1 MKTQTIYKVLAEDL
15 RSMATIFPSFDKSL
29 AVQYS
34 TQQWVTG
41 EGASKLFCFVDLQ
54 KAKEFAKRN
63 VYEHF
68 VTTLQ
73 IWEATGVNVER
84 GKRRLLMDNHFS
96 RNFFSKIWE
105 GLMPWNHRRV
115 KKCSPN
121 VYWCDKMILVKR
133 VDNLE

>member
-41 EGASKLFCFVDLQ
+41 EGASKLFCFVDLESARSFVQ
-54 KAKEFAKRN
+54 KNLEK
-63 VYEHF
+63 HG

-73 IWEATGVNVER
+73 IWEASGFNVKPA
-84 GKRRLLMDNHFS
+84 KRRLLVDFHFS
-96 RNFFSKIWE
+96 RSFVEKFWNR
-105 GLMPWNHRRV
+105 LMPWNHRRV
-115 KKCSPN
+115 KKCDPSI
-121 VYWCDKMILVKR
+121 YWCDKMILVKR